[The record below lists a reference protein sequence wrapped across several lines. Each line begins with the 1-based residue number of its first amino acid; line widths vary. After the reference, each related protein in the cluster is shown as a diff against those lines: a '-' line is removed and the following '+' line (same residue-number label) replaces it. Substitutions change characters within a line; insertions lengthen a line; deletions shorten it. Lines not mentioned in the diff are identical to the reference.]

1 MLDYEE
7 YGLEREKLAML
18 MDLRLLFREMNQKG
32 KDVFSFEEISDC
44 LDGEDGFAICN
55 AQHCKEVLSVPF
67 FQERNKKR
75 KNEQIRVSGEHE

>member
-44 LDGEDGFAICN
+44 LDEYA
-55 AQHCKEVLSVPF
+55 
-67 FQERNKKR
+67 KKVKDNR
-75 KNEQIRVSGEHE
+75 